1 MVATTARREEQR
13 PTREEQRPARDL
25 ALPQGGI
32 VTAVL
37 TLLFI
42 ALFSFLAIREQQPPP
57 AADASAPATEF
68 SAARAL
74 KHVEQIAQRPHPV
87 GSQEHERVRE
97 YLLGQLTALGA
108 EAEVQEAEVMSPF
121 PSAVTL
127 MAKVRNVVG
136 RLKGSGGGKAL
147 MLVGHYDSVPTGPG
161 ASDDGAAVGAMLETL
176 RALKAGPP
184 LKNDIIFLFS
194 DGEEIGLLG
203 AKGFR
208 DNHPWA
214 KDVGLV
220 LNFEARGTSGPSLL
234 FETSDENGWLAEQ
247 FGKAAP
253 RPVASS
259 VFPEVYRFLP
269 NMTDMTIFR
278 VKDVPGLNFAFIDGL
293 ANYHAQPDNL
303 SNMDLRS
310 LQHQGSYALS
320 LARHFGDLDLE
331 NPRATDQVFF
341 NTVGSVFVHYSEAWV
356 MPLVYLTSL
365 LFVGVVVVGFRK
377 KLLTVKWLAVSFFAH
392 LGTLVG
398 TLVCVSLV
406 SMVVRAA
413 HSDYRLILQ
422 GATYNNH
429 FYVVSSLALT
439 VAVAAALYGLLGKR
453 LPLADMVVGALAWW
467 MLLTALSG
475 VYLPGASYIFTLP
488 LLFVLVAVGI
498 LFIAQGY
505 GPLSQRQMVAF
516 YACSIPAIV
525 LAAPVVY
532 LLALGLAAGLFRIPL
547 AFVVLLLALLL
558 PLVRLMLA
566 PNRWLLP
573 GFAALVCV
581 AFMVAGS
588 LTAGFGKSGPK
599 PTNLFYVLNADN
611 GKAIWASSDKKLNEW
626 TSQFIPE
633 GAPRGPI
640 TEYMPTPP
648 TEMMM
653 MMMPGGMQSYW
664 NSQTTAVPLEAPR
677 AEVVSDTT
685 EDGARRLRLHVS
697 STRSPSVISVF
708 VESDTQL
715 VRVEVDGLLR
725 RVMPGPGPGAPQP
738 GGGPQPAGNV
748 QVQPPTGTGPGP
760 RREMKGLK
768 WAVSFYSPPA
778 EGFNVGF
785 EMLTPEPIKI
795 RVVDQTYEL
804 PPALMPSYSPAP
816 DYMMPTPYPFDQFSG
831 ATFVSKSFTF

>member
-1 MVATTARREEQR
+1 MMQVNGGSPMAETTARQEGQR
-13 PTREEQRPARDL
+13 LTRDL
-25 ALPQGGI
+25 SLPQGGI

-42 ALFSFLAIREQQPPP
+42 ALFSFLAIREQLPPP
-57 AADASAPATEF
+57 AVDASAPATEF

-74 KHVEQIAQRPHPV
+74 KHVEQISQRPHPV
-87 GSQEHERVRE
+87 GSQEHQRGQE
-97 YLLGQLTALGA
+97 YILGELSALGVD
-108 EAEVQEAEVMSPF
+108 AEVQEAGVMSPF
-121 PSAVTL
+121 PNAVTL
-127 MAKVRNVVG
+127 MAKLKNIVA
-136 RLKGSGGGKAL
+136 RLKGSGNGKAL

-161 ASDDGAAVGAMLETL
+161 ASDDGSAVGAMLETL

-184 LKNDIIFLFS
+184 LKNDVVFLFT

-203 AKGFR
+203 AKGFG

-220 LNFEARGTSGPSLL
+220 LNFEARGPGGPSLL
-234 FETSDENGWLAEQ
+234 FETSDDNGWLAEQ

-259 VFPEVYRFLP
+259 LFSEVYRFLP
-269 NMTDMTIFR
+269 NMTDLTVFR
-278 VKDVPGLNFAFIDGL
+278 IKGYSGLNFAFVDGL
-293 ANYHAQPDNL
+293 ARYHALSDNV

-320 LARHFGDLDLE
+320 LARHFGNLDLE
-331 NPRATDQVFF
+331 NPKARDHVFF
-341 NTVGSVFVHYSEAWV
+341 NTIGSVFVHYSEAWV

-365 LFVGVVVVGFRK
+365 LLVGVVVVGFRK
-377 KLLTVKWLAVSFFAH
+377 KLLTAKGLAVSFFAH
-392 LGTLVG
+392 LGTLVCA
-398 TLVCVSLV
+398 LVCVSLV
-406 SMVVRAA
+406 SMIVRAA

-429 FYVVSSLALT
+429 FYAVSSLALT
-439 VAVAAALYGLLGKR
+439 VAVATALYGLLGKK
-453 LPLADMVVGALAWW
+453 LPLADLVVGALVWW
-467 MLLTALSG
+467 ALLTASSG

-488 LLFVLVAVGI
+488 LLFVLIGVGI

-505 GPLSQRQMVAF
+505 GPLSQRQMAAF
-516 YACSIPAIV
+516 YVCSIPAVV
-525 LAAPVVY
+525 LAAPLIY
-532 LLALGLAAGLFRIPL
+532 LLALGLTASMFRIAL

-573 GFAALVCV
+573 GFSALVCV

-588 LTAGFGKSGPK
+588 LTAGFGKNEPK

-611 GKAIWASSDKKLNEW
+611 GKAIWASSDRKLDEW

-648 TEMMM
+648 TQMMM
-653 MMMPGGMQSYW
+653 LQGGGQSYW
-664 NSQTTAVPLEAPR
+664 SSQTSAVPLEIPR

-685 EDGARRLRLHVS
+685 EDGTRLLHLRVS
-697 STRSPSVISVF
+697 STRGASVLSVF
-708 VESDTQL
+708 VESDTQIEK
-715 VRVEVDGLLR
+715 VDVDGLRR
-725 RVMPGPGPGAPQP
+725 RVMPGPAPGTPQAS
-738 GGGPQPAGNV
+738 GGQPPAGMIQGQPASGML
-748 QVQPPTGTGPGP
+748 P
-760 RREMKGLK
+760 RRELRGLK
-768 WAVSFYSPPA
+768 WAVSFHAPPP
-778 EGFNVGF
+778 EGFVVGF
-785 EMLTPEPIKI
+785 EIKSPEPIKI
-795 RVVDQTYEL
+795 RVVDQTYDL
-804 PPALMPSYSPAP
+804 PPALMPSYRPAP